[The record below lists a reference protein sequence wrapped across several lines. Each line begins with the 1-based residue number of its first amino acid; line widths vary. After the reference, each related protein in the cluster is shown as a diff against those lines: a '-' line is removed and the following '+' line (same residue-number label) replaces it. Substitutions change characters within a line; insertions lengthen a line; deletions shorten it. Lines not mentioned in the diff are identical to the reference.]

1 MSSNTDMKECLFEAE
16 LCFVMTTN
24 NPNVVLCKGKPKNI
38 DDDVQYY
45 YFQCECQNVIHA
57 QPSFEKFVKD
67 GLIIMCS
74 TCAKKSGFNDIHH
87 NNGSKEMLVI
97 GKRPI

>member
-1 MSSNTDMKECLFEAE
+1 MTLVKECLSEAK

-24 NPNVVLCKGKPKNI
+24 NSNVVLCKGKPKNV

-45 YFQCECQNVIHA
+45 YFECDCQQVPRF

-67 GLIIMCS
+67 GLIVMCL
-74 TCAKKSGFNDIHH
+74 TCAKKLGFNNIHH
-87 NNGSKEMLVI
+87 NNGSKEMIAI
-97 GKRPI
+97 GERQN